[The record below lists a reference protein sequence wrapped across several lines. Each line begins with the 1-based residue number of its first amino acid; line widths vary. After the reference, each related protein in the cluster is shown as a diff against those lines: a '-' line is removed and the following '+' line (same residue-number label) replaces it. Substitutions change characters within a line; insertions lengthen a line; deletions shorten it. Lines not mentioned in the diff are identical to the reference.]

1 MLFRDGNR
9 IDLHVE
15 TVEAMQDSYGTDT
28 LTVPLLDKDGIL
40 PALPPPSDSG
50 YFIQKPSENQFHAAA
65 NEFWWC
71 LNNVAKGL
79 VRQQL
84 PYAMWMLECIIR
96 PELECMTEWYI
107 GIQHHFQVTAGAH
120 GKYFKKYLPDQL
132 YAMLVKTYSLT
143 ATMTIYGTLCLLCV
157 SCLAFWAVKWRKRS
171 VTHIARI
178 GKKAPSPICG
188 A

>member
-1 MLFRDGNR
+1 
-9 IDLHVE
+9 
-15 TVEAMQDSYGTDT
+15 MQDSYGTDT

-65 NEFWWC
+65 NEI
-71 LNNVAKGL
+71 L
-79 VRQQL
+79 VVPQQCSQGSCT
-84 PYAMWMLECIIR
+84 PATPVCMWMLECIIR

-132 YAMLVKTYSLT
+132 YAMLVKTYSDGDYDHLWD
-143 ATMTIYGTLCLLCV
+143 AVFTMCELFGVLGREVAEALGYTYRADWEEGTLAYLRGMRNGKFQIEQ
-157 SCLAFWAVKWRKRS
+157 S
-171 VTHIARI
+171 TH
-178 GKKAPSPICG
+178 K
-188 A
+188 